1 MPFDVADLGVDV
13 TDVAVATVGGHVQV
27 AASSS
32 DAEGKMYFYRLGG
45 AEDLVS
51 LEGDLELQEPV
62 TRFKHF
68 SANGFATGGPRGT
81 ICAYQ
86 YDGDGRITATDPVEA
101 HDAAVTGIDLR
112 PGGSTS
118 VSVCD
123 QGSLAA
129 VDAAAQ
135 AVVRK
140 YANADPV
147 SLSSVAMSSL
157 NDRDCVLTAG
167 AAPRAQLKLWD
178 LRSASKVAAAN
189 FRHPFS
195 GAAYTTLSPNPTHPH
210 QVLAGT
216 TDGEVVWFDLRR
228 VQEQGSGNAD
238 VVACL
243 KAHEGDVLALRHHP
257 VAPQYFFSAGADGA
271 LLLIEGDK
279 GNCYAERLGNCGVGV
294 HALAVHTESNSIV
307 GASRNEQLLVVQ
319 GVEQTAAGSRYYNMS
334 MAE

>member
-1 MPFDVADLGVDV
+1 
-13 TDVAVATVGGHVQV
+13 
-27 AASSS
+27 
-32 DAEGKMYFYRLGG
+32 
-45 AEDLVS
+45 
-51 LEGDLELQEPV
+51 
-62 TRFKHF
+62 
-68 SANGFATGGPRGT
+68 
-81 ICAYQ
+81 
-86 YDGDGRITATDPVEA
+86 
-101 HDAAVTGIDLR
+101 
-112 PGGSTS
+112 
-118 VSVCD
+118 
-123 QGSLAA
+123 
-129 VDAAAQ
+129 
-135 AVVRK
+135 
-140 YANADPV
+140 
-147 SLSSVAMSSL
+147 MSSL